1 MARRNTALAA
11 LGLLTLSLAL
21 VACSG
26 TASPG
31 ATSGVAGETSVAL
44 PSESGSAAGE
54 TAGDTA
60 GSSGQTAAE
69 VKACDA
75 IQTWSDE
82 MRALTTIDTNT
93 ASVDDVKAQVIKI
106 KTAWSEVKNAL
117 HEVDQADEQA
127 MADAGKGLE
136 TAVDNVQT
144 DVPVAQMVDNVQT
157 AAEPVRNVY
166 KEMAN
171 GLGCTLQNPY

>member
-1 MARRNTALAA
+1 
-11 LGLLTLSLAL
+11 
-21 VACSG
+21 
-26 TASPG
+26 
-31 ATSGVAGETSVAL
+31 
-44 PSESGSAAGE
+44 
-54 TAGDTA
+54 
-60 GSSGQTAAE
+60 
-69 VKACDA
+69 
-75 IQTWSDE
+75 

>member
-11 LGLLTLSLAL
+11 LGLLTLSIAL

-69 VKACDA
+69 VKACEA

-82 MRALTTIDTNT
+82 MRALTTIDPQ
-93 ASVDDVKAQVIKI
+93 APE
-106 KTAWSEVKNAL
+106 AWQLMHRAF
-117 HEVDQADEQA
+117 DQAAGQVTRIGTLPA
-127 MADAGKGLE
+127 LFDARPEL
-136 TAVDNVQT
+136 AVQRASIERFY
-144 DVPVAQMVDNVQT
+144 AQSAQRFVGAQSV
-157 AAEPVRNVY
+157 AEPVALRSL
-166 KEMAN
+166 AR
-171 GLGCTLQNPY
+171 TLRRIERRHEP

>member
-1 MARRNTALAA
+1 MARRNRALAA
-11 LGLLTLSLAL
+11 LGLLTLSFAL

-44 PSESGSAAGE
+44 PSESGSTAGE
-54 TAGDTA
+54 TAGA
-60 GSSGQTAAE
+60 SGQTAAE
-69 VKACDA
+69 TKACDA

-82 MRALTTIDTNT
+82 MKALTAIDTTT

-106 KTAWSEVKNAL
+106 KTAWGDVKTAL
-117 HEVDQADEQA
+117 GDVDVADEQA
-127 MADAGKGLE
+127 MADAGKELE

-144 DVPVAQMVDNVQT
+144 DVPVAQMVDSVQT

-166 KEMAN
+166 KEMSN
-171 GLGCTLQNPY
+171 GIGCTLQNPY